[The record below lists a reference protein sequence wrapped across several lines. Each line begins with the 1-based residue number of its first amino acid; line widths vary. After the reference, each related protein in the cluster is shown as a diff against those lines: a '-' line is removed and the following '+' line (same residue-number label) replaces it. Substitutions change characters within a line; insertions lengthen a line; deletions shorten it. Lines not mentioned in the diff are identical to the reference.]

1 MKHPRLLLALGP
13 ALLAL
18 ALVPTAPS
26 AVGASFTAATD
37 QVAAASVGT
46 AVVAPLTGG
55 TAVYTADGVAQ
66 VSWDDPG
73 ATRAYSVARNVGS
86 WSTITPSTSVTDGR
100 VSFSDDLTVPLGGG
114 CATGWVPVGTGR
126 CAPGS
131 GVTVQYSVGSVL
143 SGWTPST
150 PLSLTAVYQAP
161 PITGAPGPI
170 TRSGNELSSSFT
182 VTNNGSVPVT
192 IRLQTRL
199 QVGGGGLT
207 RFAVQPRGTSGC
219 TATHCWSEN
228 VVDPGVTLP
237 GIIDWR
243 HVAAGTVLQITVGS
257 PDDPDEVIE
266 FIAP

>member
-1 MKHPRLLLALGP
+1 MKRPRLLLALGP

-26 AVGASFTAATD
+26 AVGASFTDATD
-37 QVAAASVGT
+37 QIAAGSVGT

-55 TAVYTADGVAQ
+55 TAVYTADGVAH

-73 ATRAYSVARNVGS
+73 AARAYSVARNVGS
-86 WSTITPSTSVTDGR
+86 WNTITPSVSVADGR
-100 VSFSDDLTVPLGGG
+100 VSFTDDLTVPRGGG
-114 CATGWVPVGTGR
+114 CAPGWAPVGTDR

-131 GVTVQYSVGSVL
+131 GATVEYSVGSTL
-143 SGWTPST
+143 SGWTPPT
-150 PLSLTAVYQAP
+150 VLSVTAAYQAP
-161 PITGAPGPI
+161 SITGAPGPI

-182 VTNNGSVPVT
+182 VTNSSSVPVT

-199 QVGGGGLT
+199 QVGAGGLI

-243 HVAAGTVLQITVGS
+243 NVDAGTVLQITVGS
-257 PDDPDEVIE
+257 PDDPDAVIE